1 MKKSVTCMLSLMLA
15 ILMLVG
21 LFPAVAF
28 AGEEIEEQRLNFPF
42 IDVSISDWFFPAVV
56 FAHDNDV
63 MAGNSATRFA
73 PNEQF
78 SRAQVAA
85 TLFRIYHGRLANA
98 SDSRTTSF
106 GDVSSSQ
113 WYAPY
118 ISWAERN
125 GIVEGLPGNRFA
137 PSDSVNRQQFAT
149 MLFRYADRMTDMDT
163 SVRQGSQ
170 WTSFTDRGQI
180 QNWALPALTWANQH
194 GFVQGRTSTT
204 IAPNHTA
211 TRAEA
216 AMMLG
221 RFMGGNVEPL
231 PPQRVDI
238 SGLLGTSFSSVRYR
252 FGHFTGMVEHHL
264 WTMYR
269 FQSGIL
275 VGVDGNGRIRSLQVD
290 FAVHNPNLTFH
301 YRGIDLNSTRDNVRA
316 VLGAPT
322 VSDGTSYAY
331 WVNDEIQVGAVR
343 NFAFDSL
350 RQDRVSSIFF
360 SYMN

>member
-1 MKKSVTCMLSLMLA
+1 MKKSVKNILSLTLA
-15 ILMLVG
+15 VLLLVG
-21 LFPAVAF
+21 LFPATAL
-28 AGEEIEEQRLNFPF
+28 ASEEIEAQRLNFPF

-56 FAHDNDV
+56 FAHDNNV
-63 MAGNSATRFA
+63 MAGNSSTNFA

-106 GDVSSSQ
+106 TDVPNAE

-118 ISWAERN
+118 VSWAERN

-137 PSDSVNRQQFAT
+137 PRDSVNRQQFAT
-149 MLFRYADRMTDMDT
+149 MLFRYAERMTDMDT
-163 SVRQGSQ
+163 SVRQGLQ
-170 WTSFTDRGQI
+170 WASFSDRAQI
-180 QNWALPALTWANQH
+180 QNWALPALTWANYH

-204 IAPNHTA
+204 IAPDHTA

-216 AMMLG
+216 AIMLG

-231 PPQRVDI
+231 PPQRIDI
-238 SGLLGTSFSSVRYR
+238 SGLLGTNFSSVRYR
-252 FGHFTGMVEHHL
+252 FGHFAAMVDHHL

-290 FAVHNPNLTFH
+290 FAHHSGNITFH
-301 YRGIDLNSTRDNVRA
+301 YRGIDLNATRDNVRA
-316 VLGAPT
+316 LLGAPT
-322 VSDGTSYAY
+322 VSDGVSYAY

-343 NFAFDSL
+343 NFNFDSL
-350 RQDRVSSIFF
+350 RLDRVSTIFF